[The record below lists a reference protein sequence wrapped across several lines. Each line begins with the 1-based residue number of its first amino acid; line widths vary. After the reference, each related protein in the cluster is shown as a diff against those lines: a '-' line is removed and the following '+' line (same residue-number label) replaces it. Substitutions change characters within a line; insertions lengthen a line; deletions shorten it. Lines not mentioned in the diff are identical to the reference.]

1 MFETFFDT
9 KSVLDFATKSFAP
22 YARFAELSA
31 SSFEKV
37 ARFQV
42 ETAVDFVNHTSARV
56 QASVASIG
64 SPYQFA
70 ARHSELTADFISKR
84 NQKWQDYLKFTT
96 EWQADVSKWADDA
109 KTQLTNQFAV
119 PQRQAA

>member
-1 MFETFFDT
+1 MFDTFFDT
-9 KSVLDFATKSFAP
+9 KGVLDFATKSFAP
-22 YARFAELSA
+22 FARFAELSA

-42 ETAVDFVNHTSARV
+42 DSAVDLVNHASARV
-56 QASVASIG
+56 QATLAAIG

-70 ARHSELTADFISKR
+70 ARHSELTADFIAKR
-84 NQKWQDYLKFTT
+84 NQKWQDYLKFTS
-96 EWQADVSKWADDA
+96 EFQADVSKWADDA
-109 KTQLTNQFAV
+109 KTQMTTQFT